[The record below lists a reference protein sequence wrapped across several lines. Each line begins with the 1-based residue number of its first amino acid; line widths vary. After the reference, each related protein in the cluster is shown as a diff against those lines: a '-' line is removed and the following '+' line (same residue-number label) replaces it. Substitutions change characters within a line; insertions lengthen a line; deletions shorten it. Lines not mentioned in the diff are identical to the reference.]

1 LTRFGKLSY
10 RYEKTARIGSQEKK
24 QEKECSLERSGD
36 EIPAGT
42 NDKNESA
49 GYFYER
55 REVKER
61 SIAIAGPAER
71 VYRKPRVAML
81 L

>member
-1 LTRFGKLSY
+1 MTRFGKLSD
-10 RYEKTARIGSQEKK
+10 RYEKTAQVDHWEKK
-24 QEKECSLERSGD
+24 QEKKFGVGRGVNEGSVNSNGE
-36 EIPAGT
+36 
-42 NDKNESA
+42 NESK